1 MLLKRDVILPVIF
14 LKHFHGSLRP
24 GLDLEKAM
32 MFPEW
37 FSQESL
43 TDFYLYVA
51 MAQITLEAAK
61 SRSSGWILW
70 PENRFLRKP

>member
-1 MLLKRDVILPVIF
+1 
-14 LKHFHGSLRP
+14 
-24 GLDLEKAM
+24 M

>member
-1 MLLKRDVILPVIF
+1 
-14 LKHFHGSLRP
+14 
-24 GLDLEKAM
+24 M

-51 MAQITLEAAK
+51 MAQITLETAK
-61 SRSSGWILW
+61 SRSIGWILW